1 LRWFWKDRLI
11 LFFCWSAAIFLGMVI
26 TVIGVYLGWK
36 GIRCLN
42 WEFIWDMPK
51 GTPLG
56 KEGGIYPA
64 LKGTLYLVFFSILF
78 SFPLALITALHISCY
93 GTGSRWGEFINLA
106 IQTMSG
112 NPSIVTGLFGYSL
125 FVVSLGYGI
134 SLLSGSLTLG
144 IMVFPVM
151 VITFREAL
159 LAARER
165 FMLVALSLGV
175 SPWYLFRRVILPWA
189 WPHIAG
195 GTLLAMG
202 YAAGA
207 TAPIMVTAV
216 ALFSPTTGSLREPVM
231 ALPYHIS
238 ILFSQHIS
246 LEKASGTALVL
257 LILLLLINLTAMLI
271 GAFKRDLACLVW
283 ISPCVEG
290 HKSDISL

>member
-78 SFPLALITALHISCY
+78 SFPLALITALYISCY

-231 ALPYHIS
+231 ALPYHIY

-271 GAFKRDLACLVW
+271 RAFKRDGV
-283 ISPCVEG
+283 
-290 HKSDISL
+290 